1 MAIKMMTMQFVLM
14 REYLSNACRQ
24 LLQFTL
30 HHNFNICSDDD
41 VAAAAAAAHDND
53 DDDDGDD
60 EDDGNV

>member
-30 HHNFNICSDDD
+30 HHNFDICSDDD
-41 VAAAAAAAHDND
+41 FAAAAHDND
-53 DDDDGDD
+53 DDDDGDY